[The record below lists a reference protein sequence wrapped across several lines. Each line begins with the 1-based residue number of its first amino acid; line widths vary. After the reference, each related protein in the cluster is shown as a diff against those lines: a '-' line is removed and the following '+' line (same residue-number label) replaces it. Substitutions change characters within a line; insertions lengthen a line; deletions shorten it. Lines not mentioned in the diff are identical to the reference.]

1 MRAVVQR
8 SYGGPATL
16 EVVELPDPEPRD
28 SEVLVR
34 VAATSVNMADLFVMT
49 GEPRIARA
57 AFGFSKPR
65 VEIQGRDVAG
75 TVVAVG
81 PGVSRFSVGDEVMAE
96 CDGGAWAD
104 LVAVDES
111 FVALKPQSASFEQA
125 ATLPLAGGTALQGV
139 RDLRGRVLVTGA
151 SGGVGSLAVQ
161 VARHYGAVVTGECSA
176 RSSGFVLSLGAES
189 TIDYATDELSAAPAF
204 DAIFDLAGQRTP
216 RELFRALR
224 EGGTLVLSS
233 GAGGSVLGPM
243 PRMLSA
249 AASARF
255 ARRRSRI
262 FAAKRNGADLA
273 ELAALVDAAAVTPA
287 IDSVFALADVRRAVE
302 HFRDGHPRG
311 KVVLSVG

>member
-8 SYGGPATL
+8 SYGEPATL
-16 EVVELPDPEPRD
+16 EVVELPDPGARG

-75 TVVAVG
+75 TIVAVG
-81 PGVSRFSVGDEVMAE
+81 PGVSRLSVGDEVMAE
-96 CDGGAWAD
+96 CDGRAWAE

-111 FVALKPQSASFEQA
+111 FVALKPRTVSFEQA

-139 RDLRGRVLVTGA
+139 RALRGRVLVTGA

-161 VARHYGAVVTGECSA
+161 IARHFGAAVTGECSA
-176 RSSGFVLSLGAES
+176 RSSEFVRSLGAEG
-189 TIDYATDELSAAPAF
+189 TIDYAMDELPAAPVF
-204 DAIFDLAGQRTP
+204 DAIFDLAGQRSTS
-216 RELFRALR
+216 ELFRALR
-224 EGGTLVLSS
+224 KGGTLVLSS
-233 GAGGSVLGPM
+233 GAGGPVLGPM

-249 AASARF
+249 AASAPF
-255 ARRRSRI
+255 AGRRARI
-262 FAAKRNGADLA
+262 FTAKRNGTDLA
-273 ELAALVDAAAVTPA
+273 ELAALVDAAVVTPA
-287 IDSVFALADVRRAVE
+287 IDTVFALADVRRAVE